1 MTLSQPAHATP
12 DAAGSPSARRGR
24 PAQLTGAER
33 EARILDAIEQVVAT
47 KGLQGASMAAIAR
60 AAAMSK
66 RTLYACYPSRDALFE
81 AWVRRLRAAF
91 VRPLTADERA
101 LPLRARLR
109 RLLRREVEDG
119 ASQTRLTVLRAI
131 IAEAPRHPDLARAF
145 LREGPRAVRRTVAE
159 ELSRAVENGEIVAGD
174 VNATAHLLCDMVC
187 ASPLDPLIDPDA
199 APLSAAEAE
208 ARLERALDVFLNG
221 AATPQRA
228 ERSG

>member
-1 MTLSQPAHATP
+1 MSLTEAQSAATRK
-12 DAAGSPSARRGR
+12 AGRRGR
-24 PAQLTGAER
+24 PTQLTVAER
-33 EARILDAIEQVVAT
+33 ETLILDAIERIVTT

-91 VRPLTADERA
+91 IHPLTPGQRE
-101 LPLRARLR
+101 LPLRDRLR

-119 ASQTRLTVLRAI
+119 ASQTRLAVLRAI

-145 LREGPRAVRRTVAE
+145 LREGPRAVRATVAE
-159 ELSRAVENGEIVAGD
+159 ELARAVARGEIVACD
-174 VNATAHLLCDMVC
+174 VAATAHLLCDMVC

-199 APLSAAEAE
+199 GPLRAADAE
-208 ARLERALDVFLNG
+208 ARLERALDVFIDG
-221 AATPQRA
+221 TVRRP
-228 ERSG
+228 